1 MPRRLWVIEV
11 RFPEH
16 DLWTSTIGLYLT
28 RDEARDGLLDWQRRA
43 GTGASLR
50 IAKYVPAP
58 SAEDSDGAK

>member
-1 MPRRLWVIEV
+1 MARRLWVIEV
-11 RFPEH
+11 RFPER

-50 IAKYVPAP
+50 IVKYTTDPG
-58 SAEDSDGAK
+58 AEEENDG